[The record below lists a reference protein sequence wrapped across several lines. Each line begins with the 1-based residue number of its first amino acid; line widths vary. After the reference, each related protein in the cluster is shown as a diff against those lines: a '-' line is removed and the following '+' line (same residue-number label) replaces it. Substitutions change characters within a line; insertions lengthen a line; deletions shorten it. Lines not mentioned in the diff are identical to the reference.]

1 MIFFLLKIVFKL
13 LKKKKKL
20 LNQKEKEEI
29 KNILI
34 NLKIKE
40 QEEEL

>member
-1 MIFFLLKIVFKL
+1 M
-13 LKKKKKL
+13 KKKKKL